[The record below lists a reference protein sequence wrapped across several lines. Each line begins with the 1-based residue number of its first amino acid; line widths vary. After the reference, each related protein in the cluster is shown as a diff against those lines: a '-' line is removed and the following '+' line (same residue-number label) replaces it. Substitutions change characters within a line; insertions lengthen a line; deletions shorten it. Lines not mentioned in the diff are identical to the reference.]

1 MTDNFLPEI
10 LRGFVAECRSYLAS
24 LRDLAGRDAAGA
36 SAADLGEGYR
46 LLHCVRGAASML
58 ELGEISWAAG
68 QGETLLEAASRGER
82 PFDDGARADLSATM
96 DAVELA
102 LGDLEAGLPPATE
115 EPDVPPAAAPPT
127 PLAARDSDAGT
138 GDVLEGFLEEAE
150 EHLAA
155 LGEALRELE
164 REPGAGAAALRE
176 IRRRIH
182 TLKGTAAMVGF
193 GEVARLCHALEDAL
207 ERPGGRDRAAQ
218 VHEAVDLLE
227 DLVRNSEAP
236 EAVERVAP
244 LVLRLRAGK
253 LPESPK
259 LSESPKS
266 LESPEVP
273 EPVSLAVRTPAPP
286 QEQVRV
292 PLERVDA
299 LVRVA
304 SELVVQRSVLERAHR
319 ELVRQ
324 AGELGLSLRRLS
336 GISDRLETDYEAA
349 ALTGPRGSGGG
360 SGPAATPADPEFDE
374 LELDR
379 YTAFHLLT
387 RGLAETVSDVQAVGT
402 ELAGT
407 TSELEGFLQ
416 RQQRLLRELQDH
428 LLRLRAVPLATL
440 AGRLHRTVRV
450 TAERCGKQA
459 VLAFEGESVE
469 LDKSLLEAL
478 ADPLLHLV
486 RNAVAHGIEPAE
498 ARRAA
503 GKPEEGTVRVTARY
517 QGGQAVLEVADDGAG
532 VDLAA
537 VRAAAADLGLPA
549 GALTEEEAL
558 SLVFL
563 PGFTTARAVSE
574 VAGRGVGLDA
584 VRAQVEALRGTVT
597 AHSEPGRGA
606 RFTVRLPLSLAITRA
621 LLVETAGASFAVPAA
636 AVSRILRLEAAD
648 IRADG
653 DDALVTLDGEDLPVR
668 PLRDILR
675 LGGDPGPAEAR
686 PLALVLD
693 LGDHR
698 AAVLVDRLIESRD
711 VVVKPLGPLLRRVDG
726 LAGATLL
733 GDGSVV
739 PILDPYTFPRWELGA
754 ARRSAHPP
762 ALAGAAATAMARA
775 AAEAPGPL
783 EVLIVDDSLSVRRV
797 LSNLAGNAGWVP
809 ITARD
814 GLEALEVL
822 QARRRPP
829 GVILLDI
836 EMPRMDGYELAA
848 TLRGLPL
855 YASIPIVMLTSR
867 AGEKHREK
875 ALGLGA
881 SEYLVKPFQPE
892 VLVHVVERL
901 AVTAAA
907 RSGARAAAGPA

>member
-1 MTDNFLPEI
+1 MTDDFLPEI
-10 LRGFVAECRSYLAS
+10 LRGFVAESRSYLAS
-24 LRDLAGRDAAGA
+24 LRDLAGRDAGV
-36 SAADLGEGYR
+36 STADLGEGYR

-58 ELGEISWAAG
+58 ELGEIAWTAG
-68 QGETLLEAASRGER
+68 RGESLLEAASRGER
-82 PFDDGARADLSATM
+82 PFDDEARAVLASTLE
-96 DAVELA
+96 AVELA
-102 LGDLEAGLPPATE
+102 LGDLEVGLPPAPE
-115 EPDVPPAAAPPT
+115 EMAPIATSAPVAAV
-127 PLAARDSDAGT
+127 RDSGDGT

-207 ERPGGRDRAAQ
+207 ERPDGRDRAAW

-227 DLVRNSEAP
+227 NLVRQSEAP
-236 EAVERVAP
+236 EAAERVAP
-244 LVLRLRAGK
+244 LVLRLRAGS
-253 LPESPK
+253 PPEREAESPK
-259 LSESPKS
+259 APAV
-266 LESPEVP
+266 PEVP
-273 EPVSLAVRTPAPP
+273 EPVSLAVRAPVP
-286 QEQVRV
+286 PEQVRV

-304 SELVVQRSVLERAHR
+304 SELVVQRSVLERVHR
-319 ELVRQ
+319 ELGRQ

-336 GISDRLETDYEAA
+336 GLSGRLETDYEAA
-349 ALTGPRGSGGG
+349 ALTGASGTSGAGGRG
-360 SGPAATPADPEFDE
+360 AAPGAEFDE

-407 TSELEGFLQ
+407 TSEFEGFLQ

-459 VLAFEGESVE
+459 ALVFEGESVE
-469 LDKSLLEAL
+469 LDKSLLEAV

-486 RNAVAHGIEPAE
+486 RNAVAHGVEPAE

-537 VRAAAADLGLPA
+537 VRAAGADLGLP
-549 GALTEEEAL
+549 GDQLSEEEAL
-558 SLVFL
+558 SLLFL

-597 AHSEPGRGA
+597 AGSDPGRGA

-621 LLVETAGASFAVPAA
+621 LLVEAAGAPFAVPAA
-636 AVSRILRLEAAD
+636 AVSRILRLEAGD
-648 IRADG
+648 VRQDRFKEDG

-675 LGGDPGPAEAR
+675 LGGGPGPAEAR

-754 ARRSAHPP
+754 ARRPL
-762 ALAGAAATAMARA
+762 ALPEREVADAG
-775 AAEAPGPL
+775 GPL

-809 ITARD
+809 LTARD

-855 YASIPIVMLTSR
+855 YAGIPIVMLTSR

-901 AVTAAA
+901 AFATPG
-907 RSGARAAAGPA
+907 RSGAPAAAGPAPS